1 MRPSAALRT
10 CALGAALAAV
20 ALTLAACGKGG
31 SAAAPPPAFVNA
43 RWRVLP
49 AAPVRVDAYLTT
61 AWTGSELIVTG
72 VCCTA
77 NDGTLL
83 RAQNVA
89 AAYDPAGSSWRRLP
103 APPGDIGDPVA
114 RTAVWTGK
122 EMLVWGAFKAGAYD
136 PVSNRWRL
144 LPHAPTGHGIA
155 VWTGRE
161 MIGWGGGC
169 CGDAWSDGSA
179 YDPATNSWRKLARSP
194 LAPAQHALGAWTGRR
209 LILVVSGVDPDSG
222 RPYPPSFARAAS
234 YDPRT
239 DSWRRLPSPP
249 RGAGG
254 VAVWDGHELLVAGA
268 TRTAFAFDPA
278 KARWRR
284 LAPAPLS
291 RPASSALWTGTRLV
305 LLDGPQGPGYAY
317 DPGTDRWST
326 LPRLPFPAHLDL
338 SAVWTGHRLLLWTGA
353 GAAAA
358 LDSAAPTT
366 AHAAGYGRNSTGRD
380 Q

>member
-1 MRPSAALRT
+1 MPSTTPTPMRPSAALRT

-103 APPGDIGDPVA
+103 APPRDIRDPGA
-114 RTAVWTGK
+114 RTARRTGK

-161 MIGWGGGC
+161 MIGWGGG
-169 CGDAWSDGSA
+169 
-179 YDPATNSWRKLARSP
+179 
-194 LAPAQHALGAWTGRR
+194 
-209 LILVVSGVDPDSG
+209 
-222 RPYPPSFARAAS
+222 
-234 YDPRT
+234 
-239 DSWRRLPSPP
+239 
-249 RGAGG
+249 
-254 VAVWDGHELLVAGA
+254 
-268 TRTAFAFDPA
+268 
-278 KARWRR
+278 
-284 LAPAPLS
+284 
-291 RPASSALWTGTRLV
+291 
-305 LLDGPQGPGYAY
+305 
-317 DPGTDRWST
+317 
-326 LPRLPFPAHLDL
+326 
-338 SAVWTGHRLLLWTGA
+338 
-353 GAAAA
+353 
-358 LDSAAPTT
+358 
-366 AHAAGYGRNSTGRD
+366 
-380 Q
+380 